1 MPAAASEAGGCPE
14 IAAPMPAVAS
24 EAGDCPD
31 CPDVSITPTLNPTE
45 IGISFVDSK
54 VKVKW
59 ARGGTMSGQ
68 PAVAVAGYQNSGGRG
83 MPKQVNGDRI
93 WHKLDQGLVL
103 CPEASASVGVSEI
116 ASHIH
121 EVPAVVGKVLKQ
133 WAVQKNVRQDERGR
147 CLDVALSCDLSRPP
161 AAKRPKLSESQAD
174 GGAVAEMDE
183 DTEPVEEAEFEE
195 DSGTASAETP
205 RLGLLEPAMEA
216 VPESSS
222 TSQSS
227 STSLLPDSTAQ
238 TQSSNAQLRERLG
251 KLEQQNADLTQRLI
265 ERGHEMQVCGCCRAI
280 RPSVCLLPLRC
291 VSAGARCSIP
301 SPAASR

>member
-68 PAVAVAGYQNSGGRG
+68 PAVAVAGYQNRGGRG

-183 DTEPVEEAEFEE
+183 DTEPVEEAESSGE
-195 DSGTASAETP
+195 DSGTASMPVA
-205 RLGLLEPAMEA
+205 G
-216 VPESSS
+216 
-222 TSQSS
+222 S

-251 KLEQQNADLTQRLI
+251 KLEEQNADLTQRLI

>member
-1 MPAAASEAGGCPE
+1 
-14 IAAPMPAVAS
+14 MPAVAS

-147 CLDVALSCDLSRPP
+147 CSDLALSCVLSRPS
-161 AAKRPKLSESQAD
+161 AAKRQRLSGSQAD

-183 DTEPVEEAEFEE
+183 GTEPVEEAESSGE
-195 DSGTASAETP
+195 DSGTASMA
-205 RLGLLEPAMEA
+205 GS
-216 VPESSS
+216 VP
-222 TSQSS
+222 
-227 STSLLPDSTAQ
+227 SLLPDSTAQ

-251 KLEQQNADLTQRLI
+251 KLEELNADLTQRLI

>member
-68 PAVAVAGYQNSGGRG
+68 PAVAVAGYQNRGGRG

-116 ASHIH
+116 ASHIR

-161 AAKRPKLSESQAD
+161 AAKRPKLGESQAD

-183 DTEPVEEAEFEE
+183 DTEPVEEAESSGE
-195 DSGTASAETP
+195 DSGTASMPVA
-205 RLGLLEPAMEA
+205 G
-216 VPESSS
+216 
-222 TSQSS
+222 S

-251 KLEQQNADLTQRLI
+251 KLEELNADLTQRLI
-265 ERGHEMQVCGCCRAI
+265 EQGHEMQVCGCCRAI